1 MLLDNCHTIQK
12 NNFKHA
18 YYLYKKSV
26 YFKTSI
32 EKFLIDKNTWEVFQY
47 SHSEHSTKKKSSTK
61 KTDHKYLI
69 NYYVYKSLSQSIPY
83 SIEIKIADFNY
94 SNMEDLSGKHDLKIY
109 SSYMKDELK
118 EYVKEQD
125 NHIFNNLMSSNK
137 KAPI

>member
-1 MLLDNCHTIQK
+1 
-12 NNFKHA
+12 
-18 YYLYKKSV
+18 SV

-94 SNMEDLSGKHDLKIY
+94 SNMEDLSGKH
-109 SSYMKDELK
+109 
-118 EYVKEQD
+118 
-125 NHIFNNLMSSNK
+125 
-137 KAPI
+137 